1 LDGAFVARLAA
12 ILIDR
17 KRDDKFRS
25 ETPKLLH
32 PCAGQALWRWA
43 HGAMVRAGAQGVVLV
58 GDSDGVA
65 ALKGELDT
73 AATFEDAV
81 RRLGSVEGY
90 LVAFADAALLA
101 PEDLAALAREGSDAG
116 EARLPRLM
124 GEGGEMEQGYESVF
138 VFVPAA
144 AREILKGLPGPGLL
158 PRGARA
164 GVSAVEVDPY
174 EAGLRVVDR
183 RDLGDA
189 EAWLRGRIID
199 AHLEAGVTF
208 VDPAT
213 CYVDAQVTLGR
224 DTVIHPFTFLT
235 GDTAVGQRCQ
245 VGPFTRVHSSRLE
258 DGCVVEQ
265 SVLDGAR
272 VRKQAMVGPWTRL
285 RPGSDVGEG
294 AHVGNFVE
302 LKNARLGK
310 GAKAG
315 HLAYLGDTD
324 IGDDANIG
332 AGSITANYDGK
343 AKHASKVG
351 KGAFIGSGSILVA
364 PVKVGD
370 GAVTGAGSVVL
381 KGRDVPAGAVVAG
394 VPAKELKPRK
404 K

>member
-1 LDGAFVARLAA
+1 VARLAA

-32 PCAGQALWRWA
+32 PCAGMPLWRWA
-43 HGAMVRAGAQGVVLV
+43 HDAVIAAGAQAVVLV
-58 GDSDGVA
+58 GDSDGLS
-65 ALKGELDT
+65 ALKDHMDT
-73 AATFEDAV
+73 AATFEEAV
-81 RRLGSVEGY
+81 RRLGSVSGY
-90 LVAFADAALLA
+90 LVAFADAALLTG
-101 PEDLAALAREGSDAG
+101 EDLAALVQEGSDAG
-116 EARLPRLM
+116 EARLPSLV
-124 GEGGEMEQGYESVF
+124 GEDGGESQGVESAF
-138 VFVPAA
+138 AYVPAA
-144 AREILKGLPGPGLL
+144 AREILSGIPGPGLL
-158 PRGARA
+158 PKSAKA
-164 GVSAVEVDPY
+164 GVSSVEVDPF

-183 RDLGDA
+183 RDLADA
-189 EAWLRGRIID
+189 EAWLRGRIIE

-213 CYVDAQVTLGR
+213 CYVDSQVTLGR
-224 DTVIHPFTFLT
+224 DTVVHPFTFLT

-272 VRKQAMVGPWTRL
+272 VRKAALVGPWTRL

-294 AHVGNFVE
+294 AHTGNFVE
-302 LKNARLGK
+302 LKNTRLGK
-310 GAKAG
+310 GAKVG
-315 HLAYLGDTD
+315 HLSYLGDAEV
-324 IGDDANIG
+324 GDDANIG

-343 AKHASKVG
+343 SKHASKVG

-364 PVKVGD
+364 PVKIGD
-370 GAVTGAGSVVL
+370 NAVTGAGSVVL

-394 VPAKELKPRK
+394 VPARELKK

>member
-32 PCAGQALWRWA
+32 PCAGQPLWRWA
-43 HGAMVRAGAQGVVLV
+43 HGAMLQAGVQAVVLV
-58 GDSDGVA
+58 GDSDGVS
-65 ALKGELDT
+65 ALKDQLDT
-73 AATFEDAV
+73 ASTFEEAL
-81 RRLGSVEGY
+81 RRLGQVSGY
-90 LVAFADAALLA
+90 LVAFADAALLV
-101 PEDLAALAREGSDAG
+101 PEDLAALVREGSDAG
-116 EARLPRLM
+116 DARLPNLVAETEM
-124 GEGGEMEQGYESVF
+124 GQGVESAF
-138 VFVPAA
+138 VYVPAA
-144 AREILKGLPGPGLL
+144 AREILSGIPGPGLL
-158 PRGARA
+158 PKSAKA

-174 EAGLRVVDR
+174 ESGLRVVDR
-183 RDLGDA
+183 RDLADA

-208 VDPAT
+208 IDPAT
-213 CYVDAQVTLGR
+213 CYIDAGVTLGR
-224 DTVIHPFTFLT
+224 DTVVHPFTFLT
-235 GDTAVGQRCQ
+235 GETAVGQRCQ
-245 VGPFTRVHSSRLE
+245 VGPFTRIHASRL
-258 DGCVVEQ
+258 DDDCVVEQ
-265 SVLDGAR
+265 SVLDRAR
-272 VRKQAMVGPWTRL
+272 VRKQAVVGPWTRL
-285 RPGSDVGEG
+285 RAGSDVGEG

-302 LKNARLGK
+302 LKNTRMGK

-315 HLAYLGDTD
+315 HLAYLGDAD
-324 IGDDANIG
+324 IGDEANIG
-332 AGSITANYDGK
+332 AGSITANYDGR

-381 KGRDVPAGAVVAG
+381 RGRDVPAGGVVAG
-394 VPAKELKPRK
+394 VPAKELKK